1 MYYNKMKISDPYIK
15 EFTIYTKKEC
25 KYCEKVKEMFINNKF
40 FFTVIPCDD
49 YLLENK
55 EEFLHIMEK
64 KIGQVYKTFPMVFYE
79 GKFLGGFTET
89 EIFIDKLK
97 SFDNIF

>member
-1 MYYNKMKISDPYIK
+1 MEIRDPHIK
-15 EFTIYTKKEC
+15 EFTVYTKKEC
-25 KYCEKVKEMFINNKF
+25 KYCEKAKELLINNHF
-40 FFTVIPCDD
+40 FLTVIPCDD

-55 EEFLHIMEK
+55 EAFLDVMEK

-97 SFDNIF
+97 SFDDIF

>member
-1 MYYNKMKISDPYIK
+1 MEIRDPHIK
-15 EFTIYTKKEC
+15 EFTVYTKKEC
-25 KYCEKVKEMFINNKF
+25 KYCEKVKELLIDNQF

-55 EEFLHIMEK
+55 EAFLDIMEK

-97 SFDNIF
+97 SFDDIF

>member
-1 MYYNKMKISDPYIK
+1 MIA
-15 EFTIYTKKEC
+15 
-25 KYCEKVKEMFINNKF
+25 NNF
-40 FFTVIPCDD
+40 FLTVIPCDD

-64 KIGQVYKTFPMVFYE
+64 KIGQFYKMFPMVFYE

-89 EIFIDKLK
+89 EVFIDKLK
-97 SFDNIF
+97 SFDDIF